1 MFIKINR
8 VGKSNGKHVETSTHP
23 PTTRYY
29 YYYNYNYT
37 TLMLL
42 IFLFKGGF
50 LYTSGVCRE
59 KFFRELGEGP
69 HPTTWFLLC
78 VCVCVTHSLSHLFN
92 PNVRHTER
100 KRGGG
105 RNQIEAT
112 TTFPTQKTL
121 LLLLLLILFF
131 SFS

>member
-1 MFIKINR
+1 MSKLQP
-8 VGKSNGKHVETSTHP
+8 THP

-29 YYYNYNYT
+29 YNYNYNYT

-69 HPTTWFLLC
+69 HPTTWFLLCVC